1 MANSQAGRIA
11 AAGLVVAAL
20 DFLYITVLWVLIRR
34 AVTAL

>member
-1 MANSQAGRIA
+1 MANSQAGRIV

-20 DFLYITVLWVLIRR
+20 DFLCITVLRVLIRR